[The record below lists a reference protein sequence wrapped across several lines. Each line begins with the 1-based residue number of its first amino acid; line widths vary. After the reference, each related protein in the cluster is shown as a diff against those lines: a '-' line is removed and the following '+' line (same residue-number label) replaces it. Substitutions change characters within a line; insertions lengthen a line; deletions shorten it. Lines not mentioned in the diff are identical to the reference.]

1 MDETDFTIDEIIS
14 LEEKHQLNNI
24 KKNDIKINDIDE
36 KLKKIIDFLPITK
49 QEIPFNLRRRLG
61 FEQIVNI
68 INISGLTAWVI
79 ITPAPIK
86 SIDSLEFGFSGLSLK
101 ADFTESSDYEP
112 QKISIMNNT
121 KFECELDNNMFYFTL
136 FFYVDGKWKQT
147 WKNRKFNGKKYD
159 INILERH
166 VKNATNIEDIP
177 K

>member
-1 MDETDFTIDEIIS
+1 MDETDFKIDEYIS
-14 LEEKHQLNNI
+14 LEEQHKLNNI
-24 KKNDIKINDIDE
+24 KKNDIKINYIDE
-36 KLKKIIDFLPITK
+36 KLKKIIDFLPIIK
-49 QEIPFNLRRRLG
+49 QEIPFNLQRRLE
-61 FEQIVNI
+61 FEEIVNI
-68 INISGLTAWVI
+68 INISGVTAWVI

-86 SIDSLEFGFSGLSLK
+86 SIDSFEFGFSELFLRD
-101 ADFTESSDYEP
+101 DFKENSDYQP

-166 VKNATNIEDIP
+166 VKNAINIEDIP